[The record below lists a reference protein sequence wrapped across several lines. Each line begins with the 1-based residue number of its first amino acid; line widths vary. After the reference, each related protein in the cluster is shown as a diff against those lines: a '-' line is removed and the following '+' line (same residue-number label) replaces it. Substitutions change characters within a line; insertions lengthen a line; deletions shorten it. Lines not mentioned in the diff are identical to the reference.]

1 MLTVNNLN
9 ILDNKRIII
18 KKANFEI
25 RLNNFYG
32 AIGRDFTGVFEGIL
46 NFRKIAQGT
55 VLLSHELFKTKK
67 VNYSNP
73 KHVANIR
80 KVIGYIPQEDFFLD
94 FGTVL
99 NHLEW
104 FSEING
110 VIDLAIELGLGDLIS
125 KSPHTLTNKEKIYFK
140 LALALIKKPVILF
153 IDEPLKYLTM
163 EEMREFIQT
172 VKKQTSNKNDNIG
185 VVILSDNILKFK
197 EEFENIL
204 RLESGILS
212 ND

>member
-46 NFRKIAQGT
+46 NFRKITQGT

-67 VNYSNP
+67 VNFNNP

-80 KVIGYIPQEDFFLD
+80 KVVGYIPQEDFFLD
-94 FGTVL
+94 VGTVL

-110 VIDLAIELGLGDLIS
+110 VIDLAIDLGLGDLIS
-125 KSPHTLTNKEKIYFK
+125 KKPEILTNKEKIYFK
-140 LALALIKKPVILF
+140 LALALVKKPSILF
-153 IDEPLKYLTM
+153 IDEPSKYLTM
-163 EEMREFIQT
+163 EEMKEFIQI
-172 VKKQTSNKNDNIG
+172 VKRQVNNKNDNVG
-185 VVILSDNILKFK
+185 VIIVSEWILEFEKEFDKILK
-197 EEFENIL
+197 
-204 RLESGILS
+204 LESGVLLDS
-212 ND
+212 